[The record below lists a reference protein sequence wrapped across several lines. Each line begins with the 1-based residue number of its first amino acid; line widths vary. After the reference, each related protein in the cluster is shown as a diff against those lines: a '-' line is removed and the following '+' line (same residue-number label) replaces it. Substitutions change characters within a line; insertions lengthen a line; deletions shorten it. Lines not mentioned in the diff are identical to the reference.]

1 MSATSL
7 ARAGS
12 GAVAG
17 ALAHHRRRLP
27 VPAGA
32 QRMLSAALSTTSR
45 ALQQQAP
52 SQQPGTP
59 SVVEQFFADA
69 ERKRGVRVCNGRRR
83 SDARGR
89 CSGCSCAVHARVI
102 TAGRACDLTRLP
114 RSPTPLAP
122 LAACLQVQHRTE
134 PPVPLAPGEVLLYE
148 AGLST
153 AKTVIGSSFG
163 VVVMWA
169 YVALNAKLT
178 LSTPDLALLSRGALA
193 GFTGFAGVGSLF
205 FAGTARAAVRYAV
218 LTADGLHVRLYP
230 YASSWGPVLGLGAK
244 PVTVPV
250 RLLSVAE
257 RTAAAG
263 ATAGATTGGKGVVGG
278 RSDNASIYVA
288 VRGCAANLAFD
299 KPAAL
304 LPWVGGPG
312 TGLMMTERGVEGTLP
327 DPSGTAAAAL
337 AVGGGAASGSSSVIR
352 PSQLYALPPG
362 DRDALR
368 RYALLLHVLS
378 GHTVEPARLRSQP
391 AAATTGD
398 NGEGEAAAAAAPAAP
413 ALDAAGGSWELE
425 EMTVQLDPSGSS
437 AALLPAAAGSGVAAG
452 SRRGRAADAR
462 ITELRYWRR
471 TTDPDSGRE
480 YWWHTL
486 TGASQWSPPVLEGR
500 TPYEWH
506 PDLAAGDGRST
517 APGAVPT

>member
-1 MSATSL
+1 M
-7 ARAGS
+7 
-12 GAVAG
+12 
-17 ALAHHRRRLP
+17 
-27 VPAGA
+27 
-32 QRMLSAALSTTSR
+32 
-45 ALQQQAP
+45 
-52 SQQPGTP
+52 
-59 SVVEQFFADA
+59 
-69 ERKRGVRVCNGRRR
+69 
-83 SDARGR
+83 
-89 CSGCSCAVHARVI
+89 
-102 TAGRACDLTRLP
+102 
-114 RSPTPLAP
+114 
-122 LAACLQVQHRTE
+122 QVQHRTA

-163 VVVMWA
+163 VIVMWA

-218 LTADGLHVRLYP
+218 LTVDGLHVRFYP
-230 YASSWGPVLGLGAK
+230 YASSWGPLLGMGAK
-244 PVTVPV
+244 PVTVPI
-250 RLLSVAE
+250 RLLSIAE

-263 ATAGATTGGKGVVGG
+263 ATAGATTGGSAGTGGKGVVGG

-312 TGLMMTERGVEGTLP
+312 TGLVMGERGVGGTLP
-327 DPSGTAAAAL
+327 DPAGTAAAAL
-337 AVGGGAASGSSSVIR
+337 AVSGAASGGSTVIR
-352 PSQLYALPPG
+352 PSQLYALPPA

-368 RYALLLHVLS
+368 RFALLVHVLS
-378 GHTVEPARLRSQP
+378 GHTVEPARLR
-391 AAATTGD
+391 AASAALSEGD
-398 NGEGEAAAAAAPAAP
+398 AAAAAAAAPAA
-413 ALDAAGGSWELE
+413 ALGAAGGSWELE
-425 EMTVQLDPSGSS
+425 DMTVQLDPSGSS
-437 AALLPAAAGSGVAAG
+437 AALLPSASGSGVAAG
-452 SRRGRAADAR
+452 SRRGRAAEAR

-471 TTDPDSGRE
+471 TTDPDTQRE

-486 TGASQWSPPVLEGR
+486 TGAAQWAPPVLDGK